1 MKMLQKVSFMALV
14 AMVLILGTQ
23 CDSLADSG
31 VMRYR
36 VTQNGATIT
45 PRISFAADRLRTI
58 PRPPNKR
65 CGKAAGT
72 ISGAVQIPIDTDDS
86 SGVACC
92 YSLVKGF
99 WQHAGNA
106 EFHQG
111 AGYVVLPVLILNDDS
126 VVKVES
132 ATGSKLSDVP
142 VRVVNPIMRNEPIS
156 ADVDSMWLPETDGR
170 YLESYSMLFND
181 HSSYTFKSDMKT
193 DSLGSYHFN
202 VPASYPLQAIYAAKY
217 KGFWHYS
224 QENIT
229 SFPANRTLIM
239 PAESS
244 LTLNYLGNKPAN
256 IQVMIADPIDD
267 SKLLTADRF
276 VTNAAGVASYAI
288 PAGTSFRFAYRNDQG
303 NLLYSSVLTA
313 PFNGSVIVRARN
325 NPELLAP
332 ADNANFSTGQMVSF
346 DWGNTL
352 NAAKYLWFY
361 RHNDGSW
368 YYMDRQGYTQLNISG
383 FPNVGKWD
391 WMVMALD
398 SAGNVIAQSEERTI
412 NITAATTSAVSKRSL
427 AVASISKESC
437 EVLDFSKKVEDLNL
451 PSGIVIA
458 DKDKK

>member
-111 AGYVVLPVLILNDDS
+111 AGYVVLSVLILNDDS

-142 VRVVNPIMRNEPIS
+142 VRVVNPGMRGAPIS
-156 ADVDSMWLPETDGR
+156 ADVDTMWLPETDPD
-170 YLESYSMLFND
+170 YLDSYSVLFND

-202 VPASYPLQAIYAAKY
+202 VPASYPLQAIY
-217 KGFWHYS
+217 
-224 QENIT
+224 
-229 SFPANRTLIM
+229 
-239 PAESS
+239 
-244 LTLNYLGNKPAN
+244 
-256 IQVMIADPIDD
+256 
-267 SKLLTADRF
+267 
-276 VTNAAGVASYAI
+276 
-288 PAGTSFRFAYRNDQG
+288 
-303 NLLYSSVLTA
+303 
-313 PFNGSVIVRARN
+313 
-325 NPELLAP
+325 
-332 ADNANFSTGQMVSF
+332 
-346 DWGNTL
+346 
-352 NAAKYLWFY
+352 AAKYLWFY